1 MWLTS
6 VTENKDIDTPPD
18 LKCATK
24 HFNTFFPHISLGI
37 NVAER
42 NDFVHKQ
49 PLLRA
54 LMRLPSPGCLALDP
68 GQNLTN

>member
-6 VTENKDIDTPPD
+6 LTEKKHVETPLD

-24 HFNTFFPHISLGI
+24 HFNTFLPHVSLGI
-37 NVAER
+37 NVAEQ

-54 LMRLPSPGCLALDP
+54 LTLPSPGYPALDP